1 MNLEISKNTK
11 TRFHNCT
18 LGVGEP
24 AIAPI
29 VGK

>member
-1 MNLEISKNTK
+1 MNLDISKNTK
-11 TRFHNCT
+11 TRSHNWT

-24 AIAPI
+24 AIMPI